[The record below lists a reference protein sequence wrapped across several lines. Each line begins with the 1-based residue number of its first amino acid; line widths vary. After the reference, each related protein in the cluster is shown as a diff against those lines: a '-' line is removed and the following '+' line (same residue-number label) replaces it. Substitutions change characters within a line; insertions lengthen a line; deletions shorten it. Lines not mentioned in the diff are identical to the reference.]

1 MKNQRRQLLKALGI
15 VGLVPLQQAHATP
28 EEASTAINRIIG
40 TNAVKEGRV
49 QLELASLIENGNL
62 VTIKVSTDSPMT
74 QSYYVKAIHLVAERN
89 PLPNILSAYFT
100 PQSGTANFTTR
111 IRLADTHRVWAIV
124 QMSDGSFYQTYA
136 DTLITSSACSEG
148 FI

>member
-15 VGLVPLQQAHATP
+15 VGLVPVQQAYATP
-28 EEASTAINRIIG
+28 EEASIAINSIIG
-40 TNAVKEGRV
+40 ANTVKEGRV

-62 VTIKVSTDSPMT
+62 VTIKVSVTSPMT
-74 QSYYVKAIHLVAERN
+74 QSDFVKAIHLVAERN

-100 PQSGTANFTTR
+100 PLSGTANLTTR
-111 IRLADTHRVWAIV
+111 IRLADTQRVWAIA

-136 DTLITSSACSEG
+136 DTLVTSSACSEG

>member
-15 VGLVPLQQAHATP
+15 VSLVPLQQAHATP
-28 EEASTAINRIIG
+28 EEAAIAINSIIG
-40 TNAVKEGRV
+40 TATVKEGRV
-49 QLELASLIENGNL
+49 HLELASLIENGNL
-62 VTIKVSTDSPMT
+62 VTIKVSVASPMS
-74 QSYYVKAIHLVAERN
+74 QNDYVKAIHLVAGKN

-100 PQSGTANFTTR
+100 PQSGTANLTTR
-111 IRLADTHRVWAIV
+111 IRLADTQRVWALA

-136 DTLITSSACSEG
+136 DTLVTSSACSEG

>member
-15 VGLVPLQQAHATP
+15 VGLVPVQQAYATP
-28 EEASTAINRIIG
+28 EEASIAINSIIG
-40 TNAVKEGRV
+40 ANTVKEGRV

-62 VTIKVSTDSPMT
+62 VTIKVSVTSPMT
-74 QSYYVKAIHLVAERN
+74 QSDFVKAIHLVAERN

-111 IRLADTHRVWAIV
+111 IRLADTQRVWAIA